1 MSGKQTNK
9 RIALNL
15 RGFTLIEVLMVLA
28 IFSIGI
34 LAVAS
39 LQMASVKGNAAA
51 RRITEKTAL
60 AENQIEYLLKLPY
73 GHDDLNPAQNPH
85 GPIQEGVYAV
95 NWNVSD
101 TDLDGDGTDD
111 AKTITVDV
119 SRANDNNSN
128 VSIRHI
134 IVEL

>member
-1 MSGKQTNK
+1 MPGKQTNK
-9 RIALNL
+9 RIALNR
-15 RGFTLIEVLMVLA
+15 RGFTLIEVLMVMA

-39 LQMASVKGNAAA
+39 MQMSSVKGNAAA
-51 RRITEKTAL
+51 RRITEKTAR

-73 GHDDLNPAQNPH
+73 GHNDLDPAQNPH
-85 GPIQEGVYAV
+85 ETTQGVYGV

-119 SRANDNNSN
+119 SRANDNDSS

-134 IVEL
+134 IVDL

>member
-1 MSGKQTNK
+1 MPGKQTNK
-9 RIALNL
+9 RIALNR
-15 RGFTLIEVLMVLA
+15 RGFTLIEVLMVMA

-39 LQMASVKGNAAA
+39 MQMSSVKGNAAA

-73 GHDDLNPAQNPH
+73 GHNDLDPAQNPH
-85 GPIQEGVYAV
+85 ETTQGVYGV

-119 SRANDNNSN
+119 SRANDNDSS

-134 IVEL
+134 IVDL